1 MTNTYTCMY
10 IYSICT
16 SGKPHRSMQKRA
28 RPILIDR
35 ISFVYFTGLGWSTG
49 GMARNLSVTSVN
61 EGRAS
66 GLADQHC
73 SISFRQS
80 GSQFS
85 GIGGRSVLL
94 TMPPSHNK
102 EC

>member
-1 MTNTYTCMY
+1 
-10 IYSICT
+10 
-16 SGKPHRSMQKRA
+16 
-28 RPILIDR
+28 
-35 ISFVYFTGLGWSTG
+35 
-49 GMARNLSVTSVN
+49 VN